1 MVSVVLW
8 INSST
13 SQNTSRSK
21 IKVKVSI
28 CYCCYFK
35 PDNVSVPIQTLCYN
49 LFATCLHVSEYSG
62 ECFAEV
68 AHRVVRVL
76 GVTSSGLFHVLRR
89 CDWLSGV
96 SNTGC
101 CCCWW
106 WCCWCWCRRRRSCC
120 CFTAR
125 NQRALR
131 IQHIQGRNQK
141 FILGRGF
148 FPYISFLSLF
158 LLVFPFSLFTRRKV
172 AHQIQ
177 LRDLGERC
185 YVPPMKEN
193 DICSQQALNPDRKSI

>member
-21 IKVKVSI
+21 IKVKLSI

-35 PDNVSVPIQTLCYN
+35 PDKVSVPIQTLCYN

-96 SNTGC
+96 SNTRC
-101 CCCWW
+101 CCCCC
-106 WCCWCWCRRRRSCC
+106 WCCWCWCRRRRRCC

-125 NQRALR
+125 NQPALR
-131 IQHIQGRNQK
+131 IQRIFKAATRNLFQG
-141 FILGRGF
+141 GGF
-148 FPYISFLSLF
+148 SHTFLS
-158 LLVFPFSLFTRRKV
+158 FPFSSL
-172 AHQIQ
+172 
-177 LRDLGERC
+177 
-185 YVPPMKEN
+185 
-193 DICSQQALNPDRKSI
+193 CSLSLSLPAAKWPLKSS